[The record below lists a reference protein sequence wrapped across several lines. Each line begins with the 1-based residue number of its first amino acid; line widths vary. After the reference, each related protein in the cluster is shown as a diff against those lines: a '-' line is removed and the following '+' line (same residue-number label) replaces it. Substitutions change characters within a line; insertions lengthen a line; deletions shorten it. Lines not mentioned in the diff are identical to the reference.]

1 MPEAAR
7 IGCHGSERGGR
18 AGERQDSVAVGEADR
33 LERGRTSDRAV
44 RLAAGMGL
52 GLAAC
57 AAPAA
62 AQPQANDLG
71 IERPQAFVLADTNGD
86 NCLQLQELAR
96 DMAWRFAALDTNRDR
111 VLEAS
116 ELIDPPPGRF
126 AELDV
131 NHDGRLTFLEVMTV
145 KTADFRRADRG
156 GRGCLAI
163 DDVVAFDLERQGGSR

>member
-1 MPEAAR
+1 MKPRPWRDAK
-7 IGCHGSERGGR
+7 RGI
-18 AGERQDSVAVGEADR
+18 ADR
-33 LERGRTSDRAV
+33 RAV
-44 RLAAGMGL
+44 RLVAGTGL
-52 GLAAC
+52 ALAAC

-62 AQPQANDLG
+62 AQTQANDLG
-71 IERPQAFVLADTNGD
+71 IERPQAFALADTNGD

-126 AELDV
+126 AALDV

>member
-1 MPEAAR
+1 MKPRPWRDAK
-7 IGCHGSERGGR
+7 RGI
-18 AGERQDSVAVGEADR
+18 ADR
-33 LERGRTSDRAV
+33 RAV
-44 RLAAGMGL
+44 RLVAGTGL
-52 GLAAC
+52 ALAAC

-62 AQPQANDLG
+62 AQTGAGDLG
-71 IERPQAFVLADTNGD
+71 IERPQAFALADTNGD

-126 AELDV
+126 VALDA
-131 NHDGRLTFLEVMTV
+131 NHDGRLTFMEVMTA
-145 KTADFRRADRG
+145 KTSDFRAADRN

-163 DDVVAFDLERQGGSR
+163 DDVVAVDREPQGGAR